1 MHDGKSYFFV
11 GIGGS
16 GMMPLAMI
24 LASKGA
30 RVAGSDRTLDQDRLP
45 AKFADLRAKGVAL
58 FPQDGSGITSA
69 NQIVVASAAVE
80 STVADI
86 VAADAVG
93 AKRMSRAELL
103 AKLFNAAPLPI
114 GVAGTSG
121 KSTVTGMI
129 GWILHT
135 TGRDPTVMNGAVMK
149 NFAGEDAPF
158 ASALVGGGEAFVS
171 EVDESD
177 GSIALYWPKIAVL
190 NNVSLDHK
198 SLDELRTLFGD
209 FIARSTTAVINLDN
223 ADGAALATTLPPER
237 CLTFSI
243 GLEADLVAIGLV
255 QRPFGVDF
263 SLSERGAAPVAVSL
277 KVPGRHNVSN
287 ALAAIDACKVLGV
300 DDAAIDRGLESFAG
314 LPHRME
320 RVASR
325 DGVAFVNDSKATNPE
340 STAPALAA
348 FSRIHWI
355 LGGQAKTDDLDACA
369 PSFGHVARAYTIGE
383 AGPRFAAIL
392 APHMPVEES
401 GTLAQAV
408 TSAAANA
415 RTGDTVLLSPA
426 CASFDQFRD
435 FEDRG
440 DQFRALVG
448 ALA

>member
-1 MHDGKSYFFV
+1 M
-11 GIGGS
+11 
-16 GMMPLAMI
+16 
-24 LASKGA
+24 
-30 RVAGSDRTLDQDRLP
+30 
-45 AKFADLRAKGVAL
+45 
-58 FPQDGSGITSA
+58 
-69 NQIVVASAAVE
+69 
-80 STVADI
+80 
-86 VAADAVG
+86 
-93 AKRMSRAELL
+93 
-103 AKLFNAAPLPI
+103 
-114 GVAGTSG
+114 
-121 KSTVTGMI
+121 
-129 GWILHT
+129 
-135 TGRDPTVMNGAVMK
+135 
-149 NFAGEDAPF
+149 
-158 ASALVGGGEAFVS
+158 
-171 EVDESD
+171 
-177 GSIALYWPKIAVL
+177 
-190 NNVSLDHK
+190 
-198 SLDELRTLFGD
+198 
-209 FIARSTTAVINLDN
+209 
-223 ADGAALATTLPPER
+223 
-237 CLTFSI
+237 
-243 GLEADLVAIGLV
+243 
-255 QRPFGVDF
+255 
-263 SLSERGAAPVAVSL
+263 
-277 KVPGRHNVSN
+277 
-287 ALAAIDACKVLGV
+287 LGV